1 MSKDIR
7 PSQGRPAYV
16 IHVQTK
22 SGKEWISP
30 HDSLED
36 AIAELESLIGEWGY
50 EAFDT
55 LHFCS
60 VPVSEPNTAEADS
73 SGTKAFSLAD
83 LADEIGLTV
92 ADTERVLHGLRRVGL
107 VDRIG

>member
-1 MSKDIR
+1 MSKYIR
-7 PSQGRPAYV
+7 PSQGQATYV
-16 IHVQTK
+16 IHVETK
-22 SGKEWISP
+22 SGKAWMSP
-30 HDSLED
+30 HHGLED
-36 AIAELESLIGEWGY
+36 AVAELESLIEEWGY

-83 LADEIGLTV
+83 LADGIGLPV
-92 ADTERVLHGLRRVGL
+92 VDTERVLHGLRRVGL
-107 VDRIG
+107 VERIG